1 MNIEFILTEYPL
13 PLSIMEHINQYLQ
26 NTRNQY
32 DKGVLI
38 ENQLHE
44 NPLKQF
50 EVWMQEAIAA
60 NQLEPNAM
68 D

>member
-1 MNIEFILTEYPL
+1 MD
-13 PLSIMEHINQYLQ
+13 HINQYLQ

-32 DKGVLI
+32 DKGVLL

-50 EVWMQEAIAA
+50 EIWMQEAIQA
-60 NQLEPNAM
+60 NQPETNAM
-68 D
+68 DLRIVSDSKPSYRIVL